1 MQKQKFDDVTP
12 RYSIWWNRYRYDLCK
27 FLHLPQTA
35 QELRLTEDNAILQDK
50 LQQIETQSRD
60 RDGIEEDY
68 RNIKEQFDEME
79 HQKHEAELAVAP
91 LKVNM

>member
-1 MQKQKFDDVTP
+1 M
-12 RYSIWWNRYRYDLCK
+12 WNKVWFYVNQELLY
-27 FLHLPQTA
+27 LPQTA

-50 LQQIETQSRD
+50 LRQIETQSRD

-91 LKVNM
+91 LKVNI